1 MYEQIKNIVIDTNY
15 TDIIESWWFPNINFS
30 NANINN
36 WEKKK
41 WLFDKFIDNLVPK
54 KWNSTPTNTEN
65 TQPTWNG
72 QSTTQEP
79 ENNTQ
84 NTEPQKKWF
93 FDSFIDNLIPK
104 KWNSTTTNTENTQPT
119 WNGQSTTQTTQMQTI
134 DTKNTETEQK
144 PEKKW
149 FFDSF
154 IDSLI
159 PKKWN
164 STTTNTENTQPTWT
178 QTTETPTNDAQNT
191 KAEEKPEKKWFFDNL
206 VNSLF
211 SQTQKDKKDWNKN
224 NEPTEN
230 IDLKNL
236 ELKDQ
241 VKAIIAMPDEEYSDK
256 KLTSDLRKYITEV
269 ENRYTTT
276 INDYKTHIAPSFWE
290 FKSNEFN
297 VSGILWKS
305 YYVQSYPSYID
316 ALWTRDILWFNE
328 KRDMSF
334 LIYPEEDSAIQSML
348 KNRATQLKSE
358 INDSIQKWIT
368 LDTEIEQQYRD
379 VEDIRQKLTTRE
391 ERYFELWYYINLYN
405 EDQEKLKEIWRKFE
419 QKISGYGIRLK
430 NSIQRMDEWFN
441 SVLPICLDDLWIT
454 RSAVTSSL
462 AWSFPF
468 ISNDLTQKTWIL
480 YWLNSYT
487 WWLVIFDRFNSN
499 LPNMNSCILAT
510 SWAWKSFTVKLE
522 IMRYLLNWIESIVID
537 PENEYK
543 DMCDKVWWTYI
554 NIATNS
560 QQYLNPFDI
569 PPKIEDVEYW
579 KWDLLRSQIMNLIWL
594 IKILIGDLSTED
606 EALLDKAL
614 QNTYILKWFTFEETS
629 YEWRQPP
636 IMEDLMNTLNWM
648 DWWEKMA
655 LKLSKYV
662 TWTFWKIFNN
672 YTNIDIDNAL
682 TVFSIRDLEDA
693 LKTPA
698 MFNVLNFIWT
708 KVRSHKKKRLL
719 VCDEAWI
726 MLRHKTSAEFL
737 FGLIKRARKYWVW
750 ITTISQ
756 DIEDFVRS
764 EYGKPIISNSALQ
777 ILLKQST
784 TSISSLSS
792 LLWLSEAEERRLIS
806 CWIWEWLIFAW
817 SQHIW
822 VKILASPQEQ
832 AFISTDIK

>member
-1 MYEQIKNIVIDTNY
+1 MYDQIKNIVIDTNY
-15 TDIIESWWFPNINFS
+15 TNILENGWFPNVNFP
-30 NANINN
+30 NNTNN
-36 WEKKK
+36 WENKEKKK
-41 WLFDKFIDNLVPK
+41 WLFDSIIENLVPK
-54 KWNSTPTNTEN
+54 KENSTNTDNKQVNWEQKVSSTAQAPTVN
-65 TQPTWNG
+65 TQAQG
-72 QSTTQEP
+72 
-79 ENNTQ
+79 
-84 NTEPQKKWF
+84 TEK
-93 FDSFIDNLIPK
+93 
-104 KWNSTTTNTENTQPT
+104 
-119 WNGQSTTQTTQMQTI
+119 
-134 DTKNTETEQK
+134 
-144 PEKKW
+144 
-149 FFDSF
+149 
-154 IDSLI
+154 
-159 PKKWN
+159 
-164 STTTNTENTQPTWT
+164 
-178 QTTETPTNDAQNT
+178 
-191 KAEEKPEKKWFFDNL
+191 KPEKKWFFDNL
-206 VNSLF
+206 IENLIPKKDNSTNTENKQPSWKGQKDTPEQETPTDNKQATQPEKKTEKKWFFDKLVDSLF
-211 SQTQKDKKDWNKN
+211 PQTQNNKKGWTWAN
-224 NEPTEN
+224 NDTTEN
-230 IDLKNL
+230 IDLKNMK
-236 ELKDQ
+236 LKDQ

-256 KLTSDLRKYITEV
+256 KLTSELRKFISEV

-276 INDYKTHIAPSFWE
+276 ITDYKTHIAPSFWE
-290 FKSNEFN
+290 FKANNFN

-405 EDQEKLKEIWRKFE
+405 EDEEKLKEIGRKFE

-430 NSIQRMDEWFN
+430 NAIQRMDEWFN
-441 SVLPICLDDLWIT
+441 SVLPICLDDLGIT

-468 ISNDLTQKTWIL
+468 ISNDLTQKTGIL
-480 YWLNSYT
+480 YWINSYT
-487 WWLVIFDRFNSN
+487 GWLVIFDRFNSN

-522 IMRYLLNWIESIVID
+522 IMRYLLNGIEAIVID

-543 DMCDKVWWTYI
+543 DMCDKVWGTYI

-569 PPKIEDVEYW
+569 PPQIEDVEYW

-594 IKILIGDLSTED
+594 IKILIWDLDTED

-614 QNTYILKWFTFEETS
+614 QNTYILKWFTFDETS

-648 DWWEKMA
+648 DGWEKMA

-662 TWTFWKIFNN
+662 TWTFGKIFNN

-708 KVRSHKKKRLL
+708 KVRAHKKKRLL

-726 MLRHKTSAEFL
+726 MLRHPTSAEFL

-784 TSISSLSS
+784 TSISALNE

-817 SQHIW
+817 NQHIW

-832 AFISTDIK
+832 SFISTDIK

>member
-15 TDIIESWWFPNINFS
+15 TNILENGWFPNVNFP
-30 NANINN
+30 NNNTNNTNN
-36 WEKKK
+36 WENKGKKK
-41 WLFDKFIDNLVPK
+41 WLFDSIIENLVPK
-54 KWNSTPTNTEN
+54 KNNSTNTEN
-65 TQPTWNG
+65 KQPSWNE
-72 QSTTQEP
+72 QKTTPTP
-79 ENNTQ
+79 EA
-84 NTEPQKKWF
+84 P
-93 FDSFIDNLIPK
+93 IV
-104 KWNSTTTNTENTQPT
+104 NTQP
-119 WNGQSTTQTTQMQTI
+119 QEA
-134 DTKNTETEQK
+134 DKK

-154 IDSLI
+154 IENLI
-159 PKKWN
+159 PKKGN
-164 STTTNTENTQPTWT
+164 STNTNTENKQPNWNEQKATPAP
-178 QTTETPTNDAQNT
+178 ETPTDNKQNT
-191 KAEEKPEKKWFFDNL
+191 EPEKNTEKKWFFDKL
-206 VNSLF
+206 VDSLF
-211 SQTQKDKKDWNKN
+211 PQTPNNKKGWAWTKKD
-224 NEPTEN
+224 ETTEN
-230 IDLKNL
+230 LDLKNM

-256 KLTSDLRKYITEV
+256 KLTSELRKFISEV

-276 INDYKTHIAPSFWE
+276 ITDYKTHIAPSFWE
-290 FKSNEFN
+290 FKANDFN

-405 EDQEKLKEIWRKFE
+405 EDEEKLKEIGRKFE

-430 NSIQRMDEWFN
+430 NAIQRMDEWFN
-441 SVLPICLDDLWIT
+441 SVLPICLDDLGIT

-468 ISNDLTQKTWIL
+468 ISNDLTQKTGIL
-480 YWLNSYT
+480 YWINSYT
-487 WWLVIFDRFNSN
+487 GWLVIFDRFNSN

-522 IMRYLLNWIESIVID
+522 IMRYLLNGIEAIVID

-543 DMCDKVWWTYI
+543 DMCDKVWGTYI

-560 QQYLNPFDI
+560 QQYLNPFDL
-569 PPKIEDVEYW
+569 PPKIEDVEYG

-594 IKILIGDLSTED
+594 IKILIWDLSTED

-614 QNTYILKWFTFEETS
+614 QNTYILKWFTFDETS

-636 IMEDLMNTLNWM
+636 IMEDLMNTLNGM
-648 DWWEKMA
+648 DGWEKMA

-662 TWTFWKIFNN
+662 TWTFGKIFNN

-784 TSISSLSS
+784 TSISSLNS
-792 LLWLSEAEERRLIS
+792 LLWLSETEERRLIS

>member
-1 MYEQIKNIVIDTNY
+1 MDEKIKNIVVDTNY
-15 TDIIESWWFPNINFS
+15 SEFIENWWFPQLNL
-30 NANINN
+30 NAGWLIEND
-36 WEKKK
+36 KK
-41 WLFDKFIDNLVPK
+41 WWNKSENKWFFDNFIENLFPK
-54 KWNSTPTNTEN
+54 KNEGVTLEVEQWKINDNEWKN
-65 TQPTWNG
+65 NNVEWKNVL
-72 QSTTQEP
+72 P
-79 ENNTQ
+79 EKWK
-84 NTEPQKKWF
+84 KKWF
-93 FDSFIDNLIPK
+93 FDNLIENLIPNNNG
-104 KWNSTTTNTENTQPT
+104 KWWKTDEVKQNEETK
-119 WNGQSTTQTTQMQTI
+119 QSVQS
-134 DTKNTETEQK
+134 QK
-144 PEKKW
+144 DVKSEK
-149 FFDSF
+149 
-154 IDSLI
+154 
-159 PKKWN
+159 
-164 STTTNTENTQPTWT
+164 E
-178 QTTETPTNDAQNT
+178 ETP
-191 KAEEKPEKKWFFDNL
+191 KKKWFFDNL
-206 VNSLF
+206 VESLF
-211 SQTQKDKKDWNKN
+211 PSPNGNKGKDVKDWETK
-224 NEPTEN
+224 ESSIEN
-230 IDLKNL
+230 VDLKNM

-241 VKAIIAMPDEEYSDK
+241 VKAIIAMPDSEYSDK
-256 KLTSDLRKYITEV
+256 KLTSQLRKYIAEV
-269 ENRYTTT
+269 EKRYTTT
-276 INDYKTHIAPSFWE
+276 ISDYKTHIAPSFWE
-290 FKSNEFN
+290 FKSADFN
-297 VSGILWKS
+297 VSWMLGKS

-316 ALWTRDILWFNE
+316 ALWTRDLLWFNE
-328 KRDMSF
+328 KWDMSF
-334 LIYPEEDSAIQSML
+334 LIYPEEDSAIQTML
-348 KNRATQLKSE
+348 KQRATQLKAE
-358 INDSIQKWIT
+358 INESIQKWIT

-391 ERYFELWYYINLYN
+391 ERYFEMWYYINLYN
-405 EDQEKLKEIWRKFE
+405 EDEQKLKEIWRKFE
-419 QKISGYGIRLK
+419 QKISWYGVRLK
-430 NSIQRMDEWFN
+430 NATQRMDEWFN

-480 YWLNSYT
+480 YWINSYT
-487 WWLVIFDRFNSN
+487 WWLVIFDRFNSD

-522 IMRYLLNWIESIVID
+522 IMRYLLNGIESIVID

-569 PPKIEDVEYW
+569 PPQIEDVEYW

-594 IKILIGDLSTED
+594 IKILVWDLSTED

-614 QNTYILKWFTFEETS
+614 QNTYMLKWFTFDETS

-636 IMEDLMNTLNWM
+636 IMEDLMNTLNGM

-672 YTNIDIDNAL
+672 YTNVDINNAL

-708 KVRSHKKKRLL
+708 KVRAHKKKRLL

-726 MLRHKTSAEFL
+726 MLRHPTSAEFL
-737 FGLIKRARKYWVW
+737 FWLIKRARKYWVW

-764 EYGKPIISNSALQ
+764 EYWKPIISNSALQ

-784 TSISSLSS
+784 TSIKSLDS
-792 LLWLSEAEERRLIS
+792 LLWLSDMEERRLVS